1 MFHPYFRF
9 GGGES
14 ASVGR
19 RFRRRFHVRREDKL
33 YFFNTLYDAEQFAL
47 ATQQI
52 EEAPKKQ
59 KKKLIK
65 KLRLIKSAE
74 TYSVKE
80 LVEQAPDDMRE
91 HAEAMIAKAQYE
103 ALMNWLAELDDDDEE
118 VLLLLAL
125 IGI

>member
-33 YFFNTLYDAEQFAL
+33 YFFDSLYDAEQFAL

-59 KKKLIK
+59 RKRLAK
-65 KLRLIKSAE
+65 KLRIIKPPE

-91 HAEAMIAKAQYE
+91 QVQAMIEQARYE
-103 ALMNWLAELDDDDEE
+103 SLMNWLAELEDDDEE
-118 VLLLLAL
+118 VLLLLSL